1 MSDQQSETN
10 SQFTRKSAKESICT
24 YCFQTVK
31 TDRYAPLEK
40 AEDIHADVCLSKP
53 NFGQR
58 YSLL

>member
-1 MSDQQSETN
+1 MSGQQADTN
-10 SQFTRKSAKESICT
+10 SQFTRKSEKESICA

-53 NFGQR
+53 NFVQR

>member
-1 MSDQQSETN
+1 MSEQQSDTN
-10 SQFTRKSAKESICT
+10 SQFTRKSDKESICT

-53 NFGQR
+53 DFAQR
-58 YSLL
+58 YILL